1 MTNQFVTEEQENWEE
16 RIEQA
21 ERTKQSQVHN
31 GTNGNKVFSRTGIA
45 KRKNQEN
52 LSTTFVEKSIMFM
65 LDKKGTLKGKLRKIL
80 KEK

>member
-1 MTNQFVTEEQENWEE
+1 MWIFFDESICDRGTGELGGEDRTGGKNQTEP
-16 RIEQA
+16 
-21 ERTKQSQVHN
+21 
-31 GTNGNKVFSRTGIA
+31 GKVFSRTEIA

>member
-1 MTNQFVTEEQENWEE
+1 MTEEQEHWEE

-21 ERTKQSQVHN
+21 ERTKDSQVQD
-31 GTNGNKVFSRTGIA
+31 GNKVYSRTGIA